1 MIKMFYLV
9 YGLTSG
15 GIERISVAIYKY
27 LDHSKINTQMVTKY
41 ADKEFF
47 DSELELYGG
56 HRVPILE
63 KKP

>member
-41 ADKEFF
+41 ADK
-47 DSELELYGG
+47 
-56 HRVPILE
+56 
-63 KKP
+63 